1 MAPCLLFSS
10 LLTQVGQKTTALFE
24 AKSNEANLQK
34 QCEELKIQKKNLEDR
49 TTINNN
55 EEEVKAVPTVNI
67 KPEPEMEREVKDDD
81 IKVKVD
87 QIPRTLGVFD
97 LGSSIRE
104 KDLLEEFEVFGR
116 LESATIVMDPP
127 SCLRWVDR
135 KGRSKGYGFVKFL
148 DPV

>member
-34 QCEELKIQKKNLEDR
+34 QCEELKIRKKNLDR

-97 LGSSIRE
+97 LGSPIRE
-104 KDLLEEFEVFGR
+104 KDLLEEFEVPEDWKVPQ
-116 LESATIVMDPP
+116 L
-127 SCLRWVDR
+127 
-135 KGRSKGYGFVKFL
+135 
-148 DPV
+148 